1 MAGKARKG
9 RPKGV
14 SYKKCLIR
22 DERLYPYEIHVDE
35 SNKSFILYNAKKQS
49 NVGYYTCIGYIL
61 KAIIR
66 ELRVPKDG
74 STYTLDEYLKEMRML
89 NDEMRQLIIPDYQEF
104 TKAEF
109 IEEIGE
115 EKGTKVKY
123 YVRKISQ

>member
-1 MAGKARKG
+1 MGRKG

-49 NVGYYTCIGYIL
+49 NVGYYTQLPLIL

-89 NDEMRQLIIPDYQEF
+89 NDEMKQLIIPDYQEF

-115 EKGTKVKY
+115 EKGTNVKF

>member
-1 MAGKARKG
+1 MGRKG

-22 DERLYPYEIHVDE
+22 DERLYPYEVHVDE

-49 NVGYYTCIGYIL
+49 NVGYYTQLPLIL

-89 NDEMRQLIIPDYQEF
+89 NDEMKQLIIPDYQEF

-115 EKGTKVKY
+115 EKGTNVKF